1 MRRALVS
8 LACGAAAC
16 CVLAALNLFLGPA
29 AHARAEAE
37 RLETMRLLT
46 HGETFTP
53 AETSDDIVRAAWRTE
68 RGWLL
73 ETVTR
78 GYAGDITL
86 WVGVSDAGAVT
97 GLCAREMHE
106 TPGLG
111 QRAFTEGAFLDQMIG
126 RTGGVEAG
134 VNADAITGATVT
146 SRALAKAVN
155 AACGFV
161 TGVDTETAATTWEG

>member
-1 MRRALVS
+1 MRRVLLPLS
-8 LACGAAAC
+8 CAAAAF
-16 CVLAALNLFLGPA
+16 VALAGLNFALGPLA
-29 AHARAEAE
+29 RSRAEAE

-46 HGETFTP
+46 QGETFTP
-53 AETSDDIVRAAWRTE
+53 SQTDDDIVRAAWRTE
-68 RGWLL
+68 GGWLL
-73 ETVTR
+73 ETVTH

-97 GLCAREMHE
+97 GVCAREMYE

-126 RTGGVEAG
+126 RTGGVEVG
-134 VNADAITGATVT
+134 QNADAITGATVT

-161 TGVDTETAATTWEG
+161 TGVDTETAATQWEG